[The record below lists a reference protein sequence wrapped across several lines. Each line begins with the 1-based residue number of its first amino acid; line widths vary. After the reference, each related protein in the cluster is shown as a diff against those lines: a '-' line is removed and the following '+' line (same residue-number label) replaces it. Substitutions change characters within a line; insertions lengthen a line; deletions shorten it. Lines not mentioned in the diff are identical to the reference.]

1 MRQLRITLWWQRK
14 KNQKRVKLGIFYDVQ
29 ISRMEKM
36 HHVQG
41 QRLSIKCAHRG
52 EGELYIDI
60 KNAHGLFIPDWK
72 MKICS
77 LPSIVHI

>member
-1 MRQLRITLWWQRK
+1 
-14 KNQKRVKLGIFYDVQ
+14 
-29 ISRMEKM
+29 M

-60 KNAHGLFIPDWK
+60 NNAHGLFIPDWK

-77 LPSIVHI
+77 LPSIVQI